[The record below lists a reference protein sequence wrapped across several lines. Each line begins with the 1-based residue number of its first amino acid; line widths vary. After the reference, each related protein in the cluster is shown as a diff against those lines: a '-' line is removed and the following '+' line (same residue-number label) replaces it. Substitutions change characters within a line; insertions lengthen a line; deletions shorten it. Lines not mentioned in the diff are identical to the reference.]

1 MIPID
6 SAATLKRINQDKSLL
21 LELLELFIN
30 DIPNWQK
37 KLQSCRQTV
46 VFAQHI
52 HQLKGIC
59 QYLTMP
65 KLSLL
70 IAEIE
75 EAIKTHSAN
84 QPIMHYGLK
93 LSNELKRIATYYHEH
108 FQS

>member
-65 KLSLL
+65 QLSLL
-70 IAEIE
+70 IAETE
-75 EAIKTHSAN
+75 EAIKEPCAN
-84 QPIMHYGLK
+84 KPFMHYSLK
-93 LSNELKRIATYYHEH
+93 LSEELKRIATYYHEH
-108 FQS
+108 FQP

>member
-1 MIPID
+1 
-6 SAATLKRINQDKSLL
+6 
-21 LELLELFIN
+21 
-30 DIPNWQK
+30 
-37 KLQSCRQTV
+37 
-46 VFAQHI
+46 
-52 HQLKGIC
+52 
-59 QYLTMP
+59 MP

-75 EAIKTHSAN
+75 EAIKTPSAN